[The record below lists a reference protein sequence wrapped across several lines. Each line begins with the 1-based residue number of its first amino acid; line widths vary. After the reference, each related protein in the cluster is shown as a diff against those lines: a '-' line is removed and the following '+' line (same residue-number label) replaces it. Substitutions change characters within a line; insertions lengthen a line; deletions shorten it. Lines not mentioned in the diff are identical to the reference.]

1 MAKRKERKKAILKN
15 GSKDT
20 DRSSSPIVG
29 RKTGNGSQIRSGLCP
44 KTKSST
50 CFRCT
55 VPTLSGTATCL
66 RTHRFGS
73 THDEGRPGFEPF
85 PLGKRTQSN
94 PSLKSSV
101 RSTEQVT

>member
-55 VPTLSGTATCL
+55 VPTLSGTATCSNGN
-66 RTHRFGS
+66 GS
-73 THDEGRPGFEPF
+73 NGNGSKPVLLSSCFDPNRWV
-85 PLGKRTQSN
+85 
-94 PSLKSSV
+94 LKGIGLSQI
-101 RSTEQVT
+101 RH